1 MIGLQLL
8 QICASKVSPVTMS
21 AIVEGE
27 SGGYPWTINVN
38 GLPDG
43 SMRFPN
49 KQAAIH
55 AATHYIRMG
64 YKVDMGIAQVDSENL
79 GWLHLSIPKAFD
91 PCRNIHAAQTILLD
105 AYHAAGGAG
114 VSSLKGAFEA
124 YNSGQ
129 VTGDGHYAK
138 VVYRNAGIEVPAI
151 PGGHLASWANHQVAV
166 SGEGKKGAAFLPST
180 TPSSSIPVRPVIIMP
195 PKAWQPLNAN
205 EDFAVPEKSVV
216 SGLKERRTSSVT
228 AIWNPA

>member
-8 QICASKVSPVTMS
+8 RVCAPKVSPITMS
-21 AIVEGE
+21 AIIQGE

-49 KQAAIH
+49 KQAAIQ

-64 YKVDMGIAQVDSENL
+64 YKVDLGIAQVDSENL
-79 GWLHLSIPKAFD
+79 GWLHLSIPQAFD
-91 PCRNIHAAQTILLD
+91 SCRNLHAAQTILLK
-105 AYHAAGGAG
+105 AYHAAGAAG
-114 VSSLKGAFEA
+114 VSSLKGTFEA

-129 VTGDGHYAK
+129 ITGDRGYANG
-138 VVYRNAGIEVPAI
+138 VFRNAGVEVPAI
-151 PGGHLASWANHQVAV
+151 PGGRLAPWANHQVDTTSDVWKSSAAV
-166 SGEGKKGAAFLPST
+166 TRPSGA
-180 TPSSSIPVRPVIIMP
+180 PVRPVIIMP
-195 PKAWQPLNAN
+195 PKSWQPLNAN
-205 EDFAVPEKSVV
+205 EDFAVTEKSVAGG
-216 SGLKERRTSSVT
+216 SKERRTSSVT

>member
-8 QICASKVSPVTMS
+8 EMCAPKVSPVTMS
-21 AIVEGE
+21 AIVQGE

-64 YKVDMGIAQVDSENL
+64 YKVDLGIAQVDSENL
-79 GWLHLSIPKAFD
+79 GWLRLSIPQAFD
-91 PCRNIHAAQTILLD
+91 ACRNIHAAQTILLD
-105 AYHAAGGAG
+105 AYHAAGAAG

-129 VTGDGHYAK
+129 VTGDRGYANG
-138 VVYRNAGIEVPAI
+138 VFRNAGVEVPAI
-151 PGGHLASWANHQVAV
+151 PGGRLARWANHQVA
-166 SGEGKKGAAFLPST
+166 SGVWKRESGLKPSGA
-180 TPSSSIPVRPVIIMP
+180 PVRPVIIMP
-195 PKAWQPLNAN
+195 PKSWQPLNAN
-205 EDFAVPEKSVV
+205 EDFAVTGKSVG
-216 SGLKERRTSSVT
+216 SGSMERGASSVT

>member
-8 QICASKVSPVTMS
+8 QICARQVSPVTMS
-21 AIVEGE
+21 AIIQGE
-27 SGGYPWTINVN
+27 SGGHPWSINVN
-38 GLPDG
+38 GLPQG

-79 GWLHLSIPKAFD
+79 GWLHLSIPQAFD
-91 PCRNIHAAQTILLD
+91 PCRNIHAAQTILLN
-105 AYHAAGGAG
+105 AYNTAGAAG
-114 VSSLKGAFEA
+114 VRSLKGTFEA

-129 VTGDGHYAK
+129 ITGDGHYAK
-138 VVYRNAGIEVPAI
+138 VICRNAGVEVPAI
-151 PGGHLASWANHQVAV
+151 PGGHLASWANHQVAL
-166 SGEGKKGAAFLPST
+166 SGDTKQSAFLPSAT
-180 TPSSSIPVRPVIIMP
+180 SPSRAPVRPVIVMP
-195 PKAWQPLNAN
+195 PKSWQPLNAN
-205 EDFAVPEKSVV
+205 EDFAVTGKPVG
-216 SGLKERRTSSVT
+216 SGSLERGASSVT

>member
-8 QICASKVSPVTMS
+8 EICAPKVSPVTMS
-21 AIVEGE
+21 AIVQGE

-64 YKVDMGIAQVDSENL
+64 YKVDLGMAQVDSENL
-79 GWLHLSIPKAFD
+79 GWLRLSIPQAFD
-91 PCRNIHAAQTILLD
+91 ACRNIHAAQTILLD
-105 AYHAAGGAG
+105 AYHAAGAAG

-129 VTGDGHYAK
+129 ITGDRGYANG
-138 VVYRNAGIEVPAI
+138 VFRNAGVEVPAI
-151 PGGHLASWANHQVAV
+151 PGGRLASWANHQVALP
-166 SGEGKKGAAFLPST
+166 GDAKQNAFLPPV
-180 TPSSSIPVRPVIIMP
+180 TPSSSAPVRPVIIMP
-195 PKAWQPLNAN
+195 PKSWQPLNAN
-205 EDFAVPEKSVV
+205 EDFAVTGKSVGNG
-216 SGLKERRTSSVT
+216 SLERGASSVT